1 MSKKGY
7 ILLDRQIQDH
17 FLWQN
22 KPFSKGQAW
31 IDLLMLV
38 NHTDEKVLFDGEL
51 IDVKRG
57 EKITSLVKLSTRW
70 GWSINKVSRF
80 LNLLENE
87 LMITQ
92 KRNSKRTSLTVVNY
106 GFYQDTQKVNGKVT
120 ENRRKADGK
129 LTETNNKLNTLNT
142 LEKKE
147 TANAPAVENQEQSIG
162 TKGNRFF

>member
-92 KRNSKRTSLTVVNY
+92 KRNSKRTALTVVNY
-106 GFYQDTQKVNGKVT
+106 GGSW
-120 ENRRKADGK
+120 RIRSA
-129 LTETNNKLNTLNT
+129 
-142 LEKKE
+142 
-147 TANAPAVENQEQSIG
+147 S
-162 TKGNRFF
+162 

>member
-7 ILLDRQIQDH
+7 ILLDRQIEDN
-17 FLWQN
+17 WIWDD

-38 NHTDEKVLFDGEL
+38 NHSDEKTLFDNEL
-51 IDVKRG
+51 IEVKRG
-57 EKITSLVKLSTRW
+57 EKITSLVKLSKRW
-70 GWSINKVSRF
+70 GWSVNKVSRF

-92 KRNSKRTSLTVVNY
+92 KRNSKRTALTVVNY
-106 GFYQDTQKVNGKVT
+106 GFFQDTQKGNGKVT

-129 LTETNNKLNTLNT
+129 LTETNNTLNTLNT

-147 TANAPAVENQEQSIG
+147 PACAQTEEDGVALLFR
-162 TKGNRFF
+162 NRFI

>member
-7 ILLDRQIQDH
+7 ILLDRQIQDN
-17 FLWQN
+17 WIWDD

-38 NHTDEKVLFDGEL
+38 NHSDEKMLFDNEL
-51 IDVKRG
+51 IEVKRG
-57 EKITSLVKLSTRW
+57 EKITSLVKLSKRW
-70 GWSINKVSRF
+70 DWSVNKVSRF

-87 LMITQ
+87 SMITQ
-92 KRNSKRTSLTVVNY
+92 KRNSKRTALTVVNY
-106 GFYQDTQKVNGKVT
+106 GFYQGSQKGNGKVT

-129 LTETNNKLNTLNT
+129 LTETNNTLNTLNT

-147 TANAPAVENQEQSIG
+147 TACALEKDKFESR
-162 TKGNRFF
+162 TF